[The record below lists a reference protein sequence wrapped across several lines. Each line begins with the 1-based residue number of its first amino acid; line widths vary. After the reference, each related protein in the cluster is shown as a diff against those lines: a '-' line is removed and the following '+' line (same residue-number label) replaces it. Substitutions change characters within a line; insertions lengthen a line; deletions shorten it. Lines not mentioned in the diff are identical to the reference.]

1 MIIDIRS
8 NYKYMIGH
16 IDNAL
21 NIEYHD
27 LLLNYKKYLNK
38 NEIYYIYCDSVVRS
52 KIVVSKLNNLG
63 YNCVNIDG
71 GYSNYLLNR

>member
-8 NYKYMIGH
+8 NSKYMIGH
-16 IDNAL
+16 IENAL
-21 NIEYHD
+21 NIEYYD
-27 LLLNYKKYLNK
+27 LLLNYKKYLSK
-38 NEIYYIYCDSVVRS
+38 NQTYYIYCDSGVRS